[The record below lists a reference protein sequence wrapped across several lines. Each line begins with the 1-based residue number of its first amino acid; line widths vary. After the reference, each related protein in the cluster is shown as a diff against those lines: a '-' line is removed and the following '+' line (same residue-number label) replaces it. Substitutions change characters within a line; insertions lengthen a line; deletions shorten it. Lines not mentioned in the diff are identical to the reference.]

1 MIITKLNERYVFE
14 RELGRGAFGVAY
26 LARDKHIHLRRV
38 VIKILFEAEG
48 QTFDD
53 ASFRMMFEREIKALA
68 GINHPYVVHI
78 YDFGWTPEGQPF
90 IAMQYVEGKT
100 LRAAMDGRSM
110 EPKRVALIV
119 SQLGSALSAVHNAG
133 VIHRDLKPEN
143 VMLHLSSGDELAI
156 LIDFGIA
163 RVEVARAGQPER
175 ETWAGTPFYM
185 APEQLKGHP
194 VTASDV
200 WALGVVAYELV
211 TGRRPFSAAD
221 VIMLKDGPLPASFME
236 SRASCF
242 ELSKAAQSVILK
254 ALSYDLDLR
263 YTHAH
268 EMGKEFLRAITE
280 GGPLD
285 PSSVPKSAEELRPN
299 SLPLVGPSK

>member
-26 LARDKHIHLRRV
+26 LARDKHIHLRHV

-90 IAMQYVEGKT
+90 IAMQYVQGKT
-100 LRAAMDGRSM
+100 LRDVMDGRSM
-110 EPKRVALIV
+110 EPERVALIV
-119 SQLGSALSAVHNAG
+119 SQLGSALTAVHNAG

-163 RVEVARAGQPER
+163 KVGVVRAGPPER

-185 APEQLKGHP
+185 APEQLQGHP

-268 EMGKEFLRAITE
+268 EMGKEFLRAVTE

-285 PSSVPKSAEELRPN
+285 PPSVPKSAAELRLN
-299 SLPLVGPSK
+299 NLPLPGPSK

>member
-26 LARDKHIHLRRV
+26 LARDKRIHLRRV
-38 VIKILFEAEG
+38 VIKILFETEG

-78 YDFGWTPEGQPF
+78 YDFGWTPDGEPF

-100 LRAAMDGRSM
+100 LRAAMEGQAM
-110 EPKRVALIV
+110 EPERVALIV
-119 SQLGSALSAVHNAG
+119 NQLGSALSAVHNAG
-133 VIHRDLKPEN
+133 VVHRDLKPEN
-143 VMLHLSSGDELAI
+143 VMLHVSSGDELPI

-163 RVEVARAGQPER
+163 RAVSRAPWSEP

-185 APEQLKGHP
+185 APEQLQGHP
-194 VTASDV
+194 GTASDV

-221 VIMLKDGPLPASFME
+221 VITLKDGPQPASFIE
-236 SRASCF
+236 SRASCP
-242 ELSKAAQSVILK
+242 ELSKAAQSVIIK

-263 YTHAH
+263 YTYAH
-268 EMGKEFLRAITE
+268 EMGKEFLQAVTD

-285 PSSVPKSAEELRPN
+285 APPVPKPATELNPN
-299 SLPLVGPSK
+299 NLPLVGPNK